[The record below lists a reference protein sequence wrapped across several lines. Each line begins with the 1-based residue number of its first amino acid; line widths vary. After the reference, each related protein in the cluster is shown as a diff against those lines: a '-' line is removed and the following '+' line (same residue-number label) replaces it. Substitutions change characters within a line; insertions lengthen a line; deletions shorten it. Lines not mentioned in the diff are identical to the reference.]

1 MKRAI
6 IIGASSGIGFEIS
19 KLLLADGWNI
29 GVAAR
34 RTNRLES
41 LKSMSPTTVETEY
54 LDITSDDSSSRILS
68 LIDRLGGID
77 LFIQASGI
85 GKQNR
90 DLNQQIEID
99 TIRTNTL
106 GFTRVITTVFN
117 YMSKNSGGHI
127 AVISSIAGTKG
138 LGPAPSYSASKAFQS
153 TYIQALEQL
162 SNMRH
167 LNIKFT
173 DIRPGFVDTDLLS
186 DDHYPMLMD
195 KTNVAKEIIRAI
207 HANKHISIIDW
218 RWRITTFLWR
228 IMPRYIWRKIKL

>member
-54 LDITSDDSSSRILS
+54 LDITSDDSSSQILS

-218 RWRITTFLWR
+218 RWSITTFLWR
-228 IMPRYIWRKIKL
+228 IMPRYIWRKIRL

>member
-127 AVISSIAGTKG
+127 TVISSIAGTKG

-218 RWRITTFLWR
+218 RWSITTFLWR
-228 IMPRYIWRKIKL
+228 IMPRYIWRKIRL

>member
-34 RTNRLES
+34 RTNRLKS

-127 AVISSIAGTKG
+127 TVISSIAGTKG

-218 RWRITTFLWR
+218 RWSITTFLWR
-228 IMPRYIWRKIKL
+228 IMPRYIWRKIRL

>member
-54 LDITSDDSSSRILS
+54 LDITSDDSSSQILS

-127 AVISSIAGTKG
+127 TVISSIAGTKG

-167 LNIKFT
+167 LNINFT

-218 RWRITTFLWR
+218 RWSITTFLWR
-228 IMPRYIWRKIKL
+228 IMPRYIWRKIRL

>member
-41 LKSMSPTTVETEY
+41 LKAMSPTTVETEY

-68 LIDRLGGID
+68 LIYRLGGID

-106 GFTRVITTVFN
+106 GFTRVITAVFN

-186 DDHYPMLMD
+186 DNHYPMLMN
-195 KTNVAKEIIRAI
+195 KTDVAEKIIKAI
-207 HANKHISIIDW
+207 YANKHISIIDW
-218 RWRITTFLWR
+218 RWRITTFLWK